1 MEKAWKLVL
10 NLFGEGASGG
20 DGAAGGTTGDGAEQ
34 ASGRQA
40 WREGASPTSAGK
52 SNGLP
57 SVPGGEADGRSSDP
71 SADRKATFRNMI
83 KGEYKAEFDE
93 VMQDN
98 LKRRFRDHDDLKKR
112 VDDTRP
118 LMELLA
124 GKYGVDAEDI
134 AGIVKAAEA
143 DDGYYEQEAAEKG
156 LTVAQLK
163 DFKRMERENAR
174 LKAAA
179 DERQRVEGVNR
190 VHAQWARESEELKA
204 IYPNFDFD
212 AETQNPTFS
221 SLLQAG
227 VGVRAAYETT
237 HLDEIVSGAMQF
249 TAQKAQQQTVNNIRA
264 RGMRPDE
271 GGMGT
276 RAAGEARLDVS
287 KLTKKERAEYA
298 ARALRGERIT
308 FDGG

>member
-10 NLFGEGASGG
+10 GLFGEGASGG
-20 DGAAGGTTGDGAEQ
+20 DGAAGGTTG
-34 ASGRQA
+34 
-40 WREGASPTSAGK
+40 EGAGQATEGQQT
-52 SNGLP
+52 
-57 SVPGGEADGRSSDP
+57 SDP
-71 SADRKATFRNMI
+71 PADRKATFRNMI

-98 LKRRFRDHDDLKKR
+98 FKRRFKDHDDLKKR

-163 DFKRMERENAR
+163 DFKRMERENAQ

-179 DERQRVEGVNR
+179 DERQRAEGINR
-190 VHAQWARESEELKA
+190 VHARWAQESEALKA
-204 IYPNFDFD
+204 VFPEFDF
-212 AETQNPTFS
+212 EVERQNPDFS
-221 SLLQAG
+221 NMLLSG
-227 VGVRAAYETT
+227 VSVEAAYKAI
-237 HLDEIVSGAMQF
+237 HFDEMMTGMMQF
-249 TAQKAQQQTVNNIRA
+249 TAQKAQQQTVNDIRA

-276 RAAGEARLDVS
+276 RAAGEAKLDVS
-287 KLTKKERAEYA
+287 KLSRKEREEIER
-298 ARALRGERIT
+298 RALAGERIS

>member
-10 NLFGEGASGG
+10 DLFGEGASGG
-20 DGAAGGTTGDGAEQ
+20 DGAAGGTTGEGAGQATEGQQ
-34 ASGRQA
+34 AS
-40 WREGASPTSAGK
+40 
-52 SNGLP
+52 
-57 SVPGGEADGRSSDP
+57 DP
-71 SADRKATFRNMI
+71 PADRKTTFRNMI

-98 LKRRFRDHDDLKKR
+98 LKRRFKDHDDLKKR

-156 LTVAQLK
+156 LTVQQLK

-212 AETQNPTFS
+212 AETQNPPFS
-221 SLLQAG
+221 GLLQAG

-276 RAAGEARLDVS
+276 RAAGEAKLDVS
-287 KLTKKERAEYA
+287 KLSRKEREEIER
-298 ARALRGERIT
+298 RALAGERIS

>member
-20 DGAAGGTTGDGAEQ
+20 DGAAGGTTG
-34 ASGRQA
+34 
-40 WREGASPTSAGK
+40 EGAGQAAEGQQT
-52 SNGLP
+52 
-57 SVPGGEADGRSSDP
+57 SDP
-71 SADRKATFRNMI
+71 SVDRKATFRNMI

-98 LKRRFRDHDDLKKR
+98 LKRRFKDHDDLKKR

-190 VHAQWARESEELKA
+190 VHAQWARESEELRA

-221 SLLQAG
+221 GLLQAG

-276 RAAGEARLDVS
+276 RAAGEARTDVS
-287 KLTKKERAEYA
+287 KLTKKERAEIA
-298 ARALRGERIT
+298 ERAMRGERIA
-308 FDGG
+308 F

>member
-20 DGAAGGTTGDGAEQ
+20 AGAEGGTTGEGAGQTTGGQQ
-34 ASGRQA
+34 AS
-40 WREGASPTSAGK
+40 
-52 SNGLP
+52 
-57 SVPGGEADGRSSDP
+57 DP
-71 SADRKATFRNMI
+71 PVDRKAHFREMI
-83 KGEYKAEFDE
+83 KGDYKAEFDE

-98 LKRRFRDHDDLKKR
+98 LKRRFKDHDDLKKR

-124 GKYGVDAEDI
+124 SKYGVDAGDI

-143 DDGYYEQEAAEKG
+143 DDGYYEEEAAEKG
-156 LTVAQLK
+156 LTVQQLK
-163 DFKRMERENAR
+163 DFKRMERENAQ

-179 DERQRVEGVNR
+179 EERQRVEGVNR
-190 VHAQWARESEELKA
+190 VHAQWAQESEAMKA
-204 IYPNFDFD
+204 IYPEFDFD
-212 AETQNPTFS
+212 AETRNPAFS
-221 SLLQAG
+221 DMLQRG
-227 VGVRAAYETT
+227 VSVEAAYKAV
-237 HLDEIVSGAMQF
+237 HFDEMMTGMMQF
-249 TAQKAQQQTVNNIRA
+249 TAQKAREQTVNDIRA

-271 GGMGT
+271 GGMGN
-276 RAAGEARLDVS
+276 RAAGEARTDVS
-287 KLTKKERAEYA
+287 KLTRKERADLA

>member
-10 NLFGEGASGG
+10 DLFGDGASGG
-20 DGAAGGTTGDGAEQ
+20 DGAAGGTTGEGVEQTTGGQQ
-34 ASGRQA
+34 AS
-40 WREGASPTSAGK
+40 
-52 SNGLP
+52 
-57 SVPGGEADGRSSDP
+57 DP
-71 SADRKATFRNMI
+71 PVDRKATFRNMI

-93 VMQDN
+93 AVQDN

-124 GKYGVDAEDI
+124 GKYGVSADDI

-143 DDGYYEQEAAEKG
+143 DDGYYEQEAADKG
-156 LTVAQLK
+156 LTVQQLK
-163 DFKRMERENAR
+163 DFKRMERENASLR
-174 LKAAA
+174 AAA
-179 DERQRVEGVNR
+179 EERQRVEGVNR

-212 AETQNPTFS
+212 AETQNENFS
-221 SLLQAG
+221 RLLASG
-227 VGVRAAYETT
+227 VGVRAAYEVT
-237 HLDEIVSGAMQF
+237 HMDEIMSGAMQF
-249 TAQKAQQQTVNNIRA
+249 TARKAQQQTVDNIRA

-271 GGMGT
+271 GAMGT
-276 RAAGEARLDVS
+276 RAAGETKLDVS
-287 KLTKKERAEYA
+287 KLSRKERADLA
-298 ARALRGERIT
+298 RRALAGERIS

>member
-10 NLFGEGASGG
+10 DLFGEGASGG
-20 DGAAGGTTGDGAEQ
+20 DGAAGGTTGEGAGQATEGQQ
-34 ASGRQA
+34 AS
-40 WREGASPTSAGK
+40 
-52 SNGLP
+52 
-57 SVPGGEADGRSSDP
+57 DP
-71 SADRKATFRNMI
+71 PADRKTTFRNMI

-98 LKRRFRDHDDLKKR
+98 LKRRFKDHDDLKKR

-163 DFKRMERENAR
+163 DFKRMERENAQ

-179 DERQRVEGVNR
+179 DERQRAEGINR
-190 VHAQWARESEELKA
+190 VHARWAQESEALKA
-204 IYPNFDFD
+204 VFPEFDF
-212 AETQNPTFS
+212 EVERQNPDFS
-221 SLLQAG
+221 NMLLSG
-227 VGVRAAYETT
+227 VSVEAAYKAI
-237 HLDEIVSGAMQF
+237 HFDEMMTGMMQF
-249 TAQKAQQQTVNNIRA
+249 TAQKAQQQTVNDIRA

-271 GGMGT
+271 GGMGN
-276 RAAGEARLDVS
+276 RAAGEARTDVS
-287 KLTKKERAEYA
+287 KLSRKEREEIER
-298 ARALRGERIT
+298 RALAGERIS

>member
-20 DGAAGGTTGDGAEQ
+20 AGAEGGTTG
-34 ASGRQA
+34 
-40 WREGASPTSAGK
+40 EGAGQTTEGQQT
-52 SNGLP
+52 
-57 SVPGGEADGRSSDP
+57 SDP
-71 SADRKATFRNMI
+71 SVDRKATFRNMI

-98 LKRRFRDHDDLKKR
+98 FKRRFKDHDDLKKR

-124 GKYGVDAEDI
+124 SKYGVDAGDI

-163 DFKRMERENAR
+163 DFKRMERENAQ

-179 DERQRVEGVNR
+179 DERQRAEGINR
-190 VHAQWARESEELKA
+190 VHARWAQESEALKA
-204 IYPNFDFD
+204 VFPEFDF
-212 AETQNPTFS
+212 EVERQNPDFS
-221 SLLQAG
+221 NMLLSG
-227 VGVRAAYETT
+227 VSVEAAYKAI
-237 HLDEIVSGAMQF
+237 HFDEMMTGMMQF
-249 TAQKAQQQTVNNIRA
+249 TAQKAQQQTVNDIRA

-276 RAAGEARLDVS
+276 RAAGEARTDVS

>member
-10 NLFGEGASGG
+10 DLFGEGASGG
-20 DGAAGGTTGDGAEQ
+20 DGAAGGTTGEGAGQPTEGQQ
-34 ASGRQA
+34 AS
-40 WREGASPTSAGK
+40 
-52 SNGLP
+52 
-57 SVPGGEADGRSSDP
+57 DP
-71 SADRKATFRNMI
+71 PVDRKATFRNMI

-98 LKRRFRDHDDLKKR
+98 LKRRFKDHDDLKKR

-163 DFKRMERENAR
+163 DFKRMERENAQ

-179 DERQRVEGVNR
+179 DERQRAEGINR
-190 VHAQWARESEELKA
+190 VHARWAQESEALKA
-204 IYPNFDFD
+204 VFPEFDF
-212 AETQNPTFS
+212 EVERQNPDFS
-221 SLLQAG
+221 DMLLSG
-227 VGVRAAYETT
+227 VSVEAAYKAI
-237 HLDEIVSGAMQF
+237 HFDEMMTGMMQF
-249 TAQKAQQQTVNNIRA
+249 TAQKAQQQTVNDIRA

-276 RAAGEARLDVS
+276 RAAGEAKLDVS
-287 KLTKKERAEYA
+287 KLSRKEREEIER
-298 ARALRGERIT
+298 RALAGERIS

>member
-10 NLFGEGASGG
+10 DLFGEGASGG
-20 DGAAGGTTGDGAEQ
+20 AGAEGGTTGEGAGQTTGGQQ
-34 ASGRQA
+34 AS
-40 WREGASPTSAGK
+40 
-52 SNGLP
+52 
-57 SVPGGEADGRSSDP
+57 DP
-71 SADRKATFRNMI
+71 PVDRKATFRNMI

-98 LKRRFRDHDDLKKR
+98 FKRRFKDHDDLKKR

-163 DFKRMERENAR
+163 DFKRMERENAQ

-179 DERQRVEGVNR
+179 DERQRAEGINR
-190 VHAQWARESEELKA
+190 VHARWAQESEALKA
-204 IYPNFDFD
+204 VFPEFDF
-212 AETQNPTFS
+212 EVERQNPDFS
-221 SLLQAG
+221 DMLLSG
-227 VGVRAAYETT
+227 VSVEAAYKAV
-237 HLDEIVSGAMQF
+237 HFDEMMTGMMQF

-276 RAAGEARLDVS
+276 RAAGEARTDVS
-287 KLTKKERAEYA
+287 KLTRKERADLA

>member
-20 DGAAGGTTGDGAEQ
+20 DGAAGGTTG
-34 ASGRQA
+34 
-40 WREGASPTSAGK
+40 EGAGQATEGQQT
-52 SNGLP
+52 
-57 SVPGGEADGRSSDP
+57 SDP

>member
-10 NLFGEGASGG
+10 DLFGEGASGG
-20 DGAAGGTTGDGAEQ
+20 DGAAGGTTGEGAGQTDGGQQ
-34 ASGRQA
+34 AS
-40 WREGASPTSAGK
+40 
-52 SNGLP
+52 
-57 SVPGGEADGRSSDP
+57 DP
-71 SADRKATFRNMI
+71 QVDRKATFRNMI

-98 LKRRFRDHDDLKKR
+98 LKRRFKDHDDLKKR

-124 GKYGVDAEDI
+124 GKYGVSADDI

-143 DDGYYEQEAAEKG
+143 DDGYYEQEAADKG
-156 LTVAQLK
+156 LTVQQLK
-163 DFKRMERENAR
+163 DFKRMERENASLR
-174 LKAAA
+174 AAA
-179 DERQRVEGVNR
+179 EERQRVEGMNR

-212 AETQNPTFS
+212 AETQNENFS
-221 SLLQAG
+221 RLLASG
-227 VGVRAAYETT
+227 VGVRAAYEVT
-237 HLDEIVSGAMQF
+237 HMDEIMSGAMQF
-249 TAQKAQQQTVNNIRA
+249 TARKAQQQTVNNIRA

-276 RAAGEARLDVS
+276 RAAGEAKLDVS
-287 KLTKKERAEYA
+287 KLTRKERAEYA

>member
-10 NLFGEGASGG
+10 DLFGEGASGG
-20 DGAAGGTTGDGAEQ
+20 DGAAGGTTGEGAGQATEGQQ
-34 ASGRQA
+34 AS
-40 WREGASPTSAGK
+40 
-52 SNGLP
+52 
-57 SVPGGEADGRSSDP
+57 DP
-71 SADRKATFRNMI
+71 PADRKTTFRNMI

-98 LKRRFRDHDDLKKR
+98 FKRRFKDHDDLKKR

-163 DFKRMERENAR
+163 DFKRMERENAQ

-179 DERQRVEGVNR
+179 DERQRAEGINR
-190 VHAQWARESEELKA
+190 VHARWAQESEALKA
-204 IYPNFDFD
+204 VFPEFDF
-212 AETQNPTFS
+212 EVERQNPDFS
-221 SLLQAG
+221 NMLLSG
-227 VGVRAAYETT
+227 VSVEAAYKAI
-237 HLDEIVSGAMQF
+237 HFDEMMTGMMQF
-249 TAQKAQQQTVNNIRA
+249 TAQKAQQQTVNDIRA

-276 RAAGEARLDVS
+276 RAAGEAKLDVS
-287 KLTKKERAEYA
+287 KLSRKEREEIER
-298 ARALRGERIT
+298 RALAGERIS

>member
-20 DGAAGGTTGDGAEQ
+20 DGAAGGTTGDGAGQ
-34 ASGRQA
+34 AT
-40 WREGASPTSAGK
+40 EGQQT
-52 SNGLP
+52 
-57 SVPGGEADGRSSDP
+57 SDP